1 MDSKRR
7 EREGER
13 GERINRGTGAKRNKL
28 RDTCEGEGERKTVII
43 SKNYSHR
50 ISCKLQLHMYNS
62 HITDFH
68 KSIAS
73 HKCTCT
79 H

>member
-13 GERINRGTGAKRNKL
+13 VNRGTGAKINKL
-28 RDTCEGEGERKTVII
+28 RDTCKGKGERKTVII
-43 SKNYSHR
+43 SKNYSHK
-50 ISCKLQLHMYNS
+50 ISFKLQLHMYNS
-62 HITDFH
+62 HMTNFH
-68 KSIAS
+68 KFIPS